1 MTGTKSKATEQV
13 QAPAPGVVST
23 MPDDEEAR
31 PIPLSAIQ
39 PSALNPRKKFD
50 EGKLAELAASIRSK
64 GLIQPIVV
72 RPIGGPKVTAGSRRY
87 EIVAGERRFRA
98 ASLAGLTSIRAI
110 VRSLSDKDVLEI
122 AVIENEQREDVTPM
136 EKAHGYAALIDD
148 HGLTVEDLAARV
160 GKSASTIR
168 GLLNLRRLPA
178 KALKAL
184 EAGELSMSVA
194 QLLARVPGAK
204 AREHAVSHALVAN
217 YNGDLPTFRDMKRFV
232 EKHCMVE
239 LKAAPFPRIELNLV
253 ADTPSC
259 EECPRRTGNDPL
271 TYPDARADVCTD
283 PECYSK
289 KVEAWKVR
297 VAKEDTAAGRKVLS
311 AAECEK
317 IYQRWSTGELA
328 WDAPYVD
335 LDAKCFDDEKRR
347 TYRTLIGRDSLPSV
361 VIAFD
366 RFGHRHELVEKDVA
380 AKALR
385 ATGKVKLPK
394 RLATSAG
401 DANRKK
407 EEAARRERADRGR
420 AAALV
425 ANGKVAASVERM
437 FFGIEFQS
445 DNVKRL
451 RAIADA
457 LARSTWHDAVE
468 RVAKRRGVKPS
479 KAGHALSATIAAE
492 SSCGALFG
500 ILAELIAA
508 RASEDWGKGYGQD
521 DSPLFAAFCIDRK
534 QLEKEVAKPKKGA
547 KK

>member
-23 MPDDEEAR
+23 MPDDDEAR

-259 EECPRRTGNDPL
+259 DECPKRTGNDPL

-283 PECYSK
+283 PECYAT

-297 VAKEDTAAGRKVLS
+297 VAAEEKAAGRTVLS
-311 AAECEK
+311 ASECEK
-317 IYQRWSTGELA
+317 IYQRWSDGELA
-328 WDAPYVD
+328 YDAPYVD

-347 TYRTLIGRDSLPSV
+347 TYRTLIGRDSLPTI

-366 RFGHRHELVEKDVA
+366 RFGHRHELVAKDAA

-385 ATGKVKLPK
+385 ATGKIKLPK
-394 RLATSAG
+394 RLARSSL
-401 DANRKK
+401 DANRQK

-420 AAALV
+420 RAALV
-425 ANGKVAASVERM
+425 ANGKVAAAVESA
-437 FFGIEFQS
+437 FNAFQGRIA
-445 DNVKRL
+445 VERL
-451 RAIADA
+451 RALADS

-468 RVAKRRGVKPS
+468 RVAKRRGVTPS
-479 KAGHALSATIAAE
+479 KSGHALTATIAAE
-492 SSCGALFG
+492 SSCGALLG
-500 ILAELIAA
+500 IIAELIAA
-508 RASEDWGKGYGQD
+508 RASEYWGKDHGYED
-521 DSPLFAAFCIDRK
+521 APLFAAFGIDQK
-534 QLEKEVAKPKKGA
+534 QLEKEAVKTKKGG